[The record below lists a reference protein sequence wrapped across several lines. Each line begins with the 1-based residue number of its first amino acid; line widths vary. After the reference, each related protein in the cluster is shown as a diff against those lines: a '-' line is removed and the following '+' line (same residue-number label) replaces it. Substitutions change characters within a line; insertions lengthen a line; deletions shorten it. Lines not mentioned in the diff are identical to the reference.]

1 MTDHS
6 IANPLAKTAG
16 TTSSSTVDRNEITR
30 FEQLAEQWWE
40 PDGKFKPL
48 HRFNQVRIGHIRD
61 AICQS
66 HHRQPLAPRPLE
78 GLRLVD
84 IGCGGG
90 LLSEPMTRL
99 GAEVT
104 AIDASERNVNIAR
117 IHAQQSGLSIDYRH
131 ATSEQLAAQG
141 ECFNV
146 VLALEVIEHVAQVPV
161 FLDSLSSLL
170 LPGGIL
176 VISTINRTAQ
186 SWMMAIVG
194 AEYVLRLLP
203 TGTHNWQKFIK
214 PSELVSELQLRQI
227 KVKDI
232 TGACYNP
239 LLERWSLSP
248 RQLAVNYI
256 LWGEKLSSCQK

>member
-1 MTDHS
+1 MTDRP
-6 IANPLAKTAG
+6 IANPPPSTTD
-16 TTSSSTVDRNEITR
+16 TTSRSTVDRHEINH
-30 FEQLAEQWWE
+30 FEQLAGQWWQ
-40 PDGKFKPL
+40 PDGNFKPL
-48 HRFNQVRIGHIRD
+48 HRFNQVRIGYIRD

-66 HHRQPLAPRPLE
+66 RQRQPLALRPLE

-90 LLSEPMTRL
+90 LLCEPMTRL

-131 ATSEQLAAQG
+131 STSEQLVAQG
-141 ECFNV
+141 ECFDV
-146 VLALEVIEHVAQVPV
+146 VLALEIIEHVVQVPI

-170 LPGGIL
+170 LPGGTL

-186 SWMMAIVG
+186 SWMLAIVG

-203 TGTHNWQKFIK
+203 IGTHNWQKFIK
-214 PSELVSELQLRQI
+214 PSELVSDLQSRRI
-227 KVKDI
+227 KVRDI
-232 TGACYNP
+232 TGASYNP
-239 LLERWSLSP
+239 LLERWSLHP

-256 LWGEKLSSCQK
+256 LWGEKLTSHQK